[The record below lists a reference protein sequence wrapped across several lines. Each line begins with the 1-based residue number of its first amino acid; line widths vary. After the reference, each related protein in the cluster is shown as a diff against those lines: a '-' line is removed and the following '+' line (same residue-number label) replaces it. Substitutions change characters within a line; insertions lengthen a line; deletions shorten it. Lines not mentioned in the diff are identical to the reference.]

1 MVGNLSI
8 TTVVV
13 RLGDGRLRHPQS
25 VSITW
30 TIASSTNRTLQ
41 PDSCSGQFWRPEA
54 AKRLYRT
61 IAALLLRRVRYSK
74 PDPGLR
80 AILVGQLT
88 GWSFTAAPTDLA
100 VRDDKIVILI
110 RFSP

>member
-1 MVGNLSI
+1 MARNASRQLA
-8 TTVVV
+8 V
-13 RLGDGRLRHPQS
+13 RTRQL
-25 VSITW
+25 
-30 TIASSTNRTLQ
+30 A
-41 PDSCSGQFWRPEA
+41 
-54 AKRLYRT
+54 
-61 IAALLLRRVRYSK
+61 AALLLRRVRYSK
-74 PDPGLR
+74 PNPGLR